1 MHGQSSSKPS
11 KQERTGAWPKTS
23 RSHFCFL
30 PPSHCFFLVG
40 RQTKGGKSVLFLAA
54 RAWSSDPLV
63 SCHQS
68 PRNLTRFLT
77 GISLRL
83 KKHGMHIGS
92 SFAQM
97 PSRGI
102 SCDIAIQWSW
112 SLPVRTRPH
121 WWRRGLRSHLDVN
134 FRRITYKLQCFSRDS
149 GSWLGLPQHNY
160 NVRNCL
166 PWGQGCYEQKTKIPP
181 GIIVTRNRKGD
192 LLWTV
197 QS

>member
-1 MHGQSSSKPS
+1 MQRSLA
-11 KQERTGAWPKTS
+11 QDEPKS
-23 RSHFCFL
+23 FLFAFL
-30 PPSHCFFLVG
+30 PPTHCFFWVG
-40 RQTKGGKSVLFLAA
+40 RERKGGKSVLFLAA

-63 SCHQS
+63 SRHQS

-77 GISLRL
+77 GTSLRL

-102 SCDIAIQWSW
+102 SCDIAIQRSW

-149 GSWLGLPQHNY
+149 GSWLRLPQHNY
-160 NVRNCL
+160 DVRACL
-166 PWGQGCYEQKTKIPP
+166 PRGQGRYEQQTKIPP

-192 LLWTV
+192 LVGLCD
-197 QS
+197 SNAH

>member
-1 MHGQSSSKPS
+1 MHRSLAQD
-11 KQERTGAWPKTS
+11 EPKS
-23 RSHFCFL
+23 FLFAFL
-30 PPSHCFFLVG
+30 PPTHCFFWVG
-40 RQTKGGKSVLFLAA
+40 RERKGGKSVLFLAA

-63 SCHQS
+63 SRHQS

-77 GISLRL
+77 GTSLRL

-102 SCDIAIQWSW
+102 SCDIAIQRSW

-134 FRRITYKLQCFSRDS
+134 FRRITYKPQCFSRDS
-149 GSWLGLPQHNY
+149 GSWLRLPQHNY
-160 NVRNCL
+160 DVRTCL
-166 PWGQGCYEQKTKIPP
+166 PRGQGRYGQQTKIPP

-192 LLWTV
+192 FVGLCN
-197 QS
+197 SNAH